1 MTDKIRIALLG
12 ATGRM
17 GLSLIREIHDN
28 PRAMLCGAIA
38 APAHKGRDVSEMAGL
53 KPSGIVVESNLRN
66 VLDNCDVLI
75 DFSTPQTAIDAALMM
90 HDVRCDALVSGTTG
104 FSGAEERAFDAAAES
119 VCVVRSGNFSL
130 GVNVLTALVERAAK
144 SLPPEFDIDI
154 LDIHHKH
161 KADAPSGTALMLGEA
176 AAKGRG
182 QPAPTTRN
190 LRRNQPRKDNEIGFA
205 AMRIGGVI
213 GDHDVSFGSEMETLT
228 LSHRALDR
236 AVFARGAL
244 TAALWAANQKAGH
257 YDMRDVLGL
266 TQ

>member
-1 MTDKIRIALLG
+1 MTDTIRIALLG

-17 GLSLIREIHDN
+17 GLSLIREIHAH
-28 PRAMLCGAIA
+28 PRAQLCGAIA
-38 APAHKGRDVSEMAGL
+38 APAQAGVDVSEMAGL
-53 KPSGIVVESNLRN
+53 KPSGILVTADLRS
-66 VLDNCDVLI
+66 VLDDCDVLI
-75 DFSTPQTAIDAALMM
+75 DFSTPKTAIDAALMM
-90 HDVRCDALVSGTTG
+90 HDVRCAAMVSGTTG
-104 FSGAEERAFDAAAES
+104 FGDAEERAFDAAGES

-130 GVNVLTALVERAAK
+130 GVNVLTALVEQAAK
-144 SLPPEFDIDI
+144 ALPPEFDIDI

-161 KADAPSGTALMLGEA
+161 KADAPSGTALMLGQA

-182 QPAPTTRN
+182 QVAPTARG

-205 AMRIGGVI
+205 AMRVGGVI
-213 GDHDVSFGSEMETLT
+213 GDHDVTLGSEMETIT

-244 TAALWAANQKAGH
+244 VAALWAAGQNAGH

-266 TQ
+266 AK

>member
-1 MTDKIRIALLG
+1 MTDTTRIALLG

-17 GLSLIREIHDN
+17 GLSLIREIHDH
-28 PRAMLCGAIA
+28 PRAALCGAIA
-38 APAHKGRDVSEMAGL
+38 APAHAGRDVSEMAGL
-53 KPSGIVVESNLRN
+53 KASGVLAGSDLRS
-66 VLDNCDVLI
+66 VLNDCDVLI

-90 HDVRCDALVSGTTG
+90 HDVRCGALVSGTTG
-104 FSGAEERAFDAAAES
+104 FTGTEERAFDAAAS
-119 VCVVRSGNFSL
+119 AVCVVRSGNFSL
-130 GVNVLTALVERAAK
+130 GVNVLTALVEQAAK

-154 LDIHHKH
+154 LDIHHKF

-182 QPAPTTRN
+182 QPAPTARD

-244 TAALWAANQKAGH
+244 VAALWAAEQKAGH
-257 YDMRDVLGL
+257 YNMRDVLGFAK
-266 TQ
+266 

>member
-1 MTDKIRIALLG
+1 MRRGCCA
-12 ATGRM
+12 
-17 GLSLIREIHDN
+17 
-28 PRAMLCGAIA
+28 RAAGM
-38 APAHKGRDVSEMAGL
+38 DVSEMAGL
-53 KPSGIVVESNLRN
+53 KPLGILASTDLRV
-66 VLDNCDVLI
+66 VLDDCDVLI

-90 HDVRCDALVSGTTG
+90 HDVRCGALVSGTTG
-104 FSGAEERAFDAAAES
+104 FSGAEERAFDAAADS

-130 GVNVLTALVERAAK
+130 GVNVLTALVEQAAK
-144 SLPPEFDIDI
+144 ALPPEFDIDI

-176 AAKGRG
+176 AAKGRDL
-182 QPAPTTRN
+182 PAPTARN

-228 LSHRALDR
+228 LSHSALDR

-244 TAALWAANQKAGH
+244 VAALWAAYQNAGH
-257 YDMRDVLGL
+257 YDMRDVLNINKKSI
-266 TQ
+266 